1 MAEEE
6 RRGLGQTPGL
16 VLGGIGGA
24 VAGFVA
30 ALLATRPTEAA
41 PPQAKIDYIIECQT
55 AIVAL
60 LQQLAESNAKM
71 VELLRQ
77 LQGLPPAEGMEI
89 SIQTRWQATEP
100 EEIFHKEIRS
110 AASFYTEP
118 MVSWQQG
125 KRLLIKVESS
135 LNQNVQIQLMGN
147 VVDNIQLATEINA
160 PQPCAA
166 GANISIG
173 PAWDDWHPFIGVRVD
188 AAVAPTSGV
197 LIIWAVIQE

>member
-1 MAEEE
+1 MAEEK
-6 RRGLGQTPGL
+6 RRGPGQMPGL
-16 VLGGIGGA
+16 VLGGVSGA
-24 VAGFVA
+24 LAGFVA
-30 ALLATRPTEAA
+30 ALLATRPARAA
-41 PPQAKIDYIIECQT
+41 PPEAKIDYIIECQT
-55 AIVAL
+55 AIVGL
-60 LQQLAESNAKM
+60 LEQIAESNARL
-71 VELLRQ
+71 VELLEQ
-77 LQGLPPAEGMEI
+77 LQGLPPGEGI
-89 SIQTRWQATEP
+89 KAIQTRWQATEP

>member
-1 MAEEE
+1 MAGEE
-6 RRGLGQTPGL
+6 RRGPGQMPGL
-16 VLGGIGGA
+16 VLGGVSGA
-24 VAGFVA
+24 LAGFVT
-30 ALLATRPTEAA
+30 ALLATRPARAA
-41 PPQAKIDYIIECQT
+41 PPEAKIDYIIECQT
-55 AIVAL
+55 AIVGL
-60 LQQLAESNAKM
+60 LEQIAESNARL
-71 VELLRQ
+71 VELLEQ
-77 LQGLPPAEGMEI
+77 LQGLPPGEGI
-89 SIQTRWQATEP
+89 KAIQTRWQATEP